1 LVAFVSDRPGG
12 FGGRDIWFM
21 RKGSAGEW
29 LPVENAGSSI
39 NTAFDEESPFLHP
52 DGTSLYFSS
61 EGHNTMGGFDVFQ
74 SRLDPGGEWER
85 PVNIG
90 YPVNTTGDDVFF
102 VPTADGKRAYFSSFR
117 EGGMGDQDIYI
128 ISLLD
133 KEEKALIIYKG
144 KALDSI
150 GNVVNDIVITVYDE
164 STGEVSGEYRPNKAT
179 GKFLFVMKPGHS
191 YEVTYDI
198 QGLLASERIAL
209 DDVSKFKEIGRLV
222 VHEGDRITIKKDSIT
237 DNQVSEVQEE
247 HDADIVHLIN
257 IDVQSQISEE
267 RLNDLQFEVNKT
279 LNEGKTLVL
288 KNLEFYFDRTKVLE
302 KSRPDIELV
311 FSYLNTHANQR
322 VMIEGHTDSK
332 GSDNYNLYLSK
343 ARADKIK
350 EILNVMGIENT
361 RLVPNG
367 FGESRP
373 LVPNSNPDGTDNP
386 ENRQRNRRVE
396 FKIIKED

>member
-1 LVAFVSDRPGG
+1 
-12 FGGRDIWFM
+12 
-21 RKGSAGEW
+21 
-29 LPVENAGSSI
+29 
-39 NTAFDEESPFLHP
+39 
-52 DGTSLYFSS
+52 
-61 EGHNTMGGFDVFQ
+61 
-74 SRLDPGGEWER
+74 
-85 PVNIG
+85 
-90 YPVNTTGDDVFF
+90 
-102 VPTADGKRAYFSSFR
+102 SSFR

-128 ISLLD
+128 IGLVD

-144 KALDSI
+144 TAVDSI

-179 GKFLFVMKPGHS
+179 GKFLFVMKPGHT

-311 FSYLNTHANQR
+311 FSYLNTHPNVK

-350 EILNVMGIENT
+350 KILHVMGVKNE

-396 FKIIKED
+396 FKLIKED